1 MFQNS
6 TWSMLSLNFRH
17 AKNFFQSIFNFASP
31 GADSQI
37 RHVLRSTIDGV
48 ARVGLYFEQC
58 AIDRKLKDDSYME
71 NVIFNLKVPTSTN
84 LIIRL
89 YERHL
94 SVVEAKTNLAFFDIF
109 GENVQISWFLRF
121 RLIRIS
127 GVNSQADWLTKGFYL
142 DSISLDSAAEI

>member
-1 MFQNS
+1 
-6 TWSMLSLNFRH
+6 
-17 AKNFFQSIFNFASP
+17 
-31 GADSQI
+31 
-37 RHVLRSTIDGV
+37 
-48 ARVGLYFEQC
+48 
-58 AIDRKLKDDSYME
+58 ME
-71 NVIFNLKVPTSTN
+71 NVIFNIKVSTSTN

-127 GVNSQADWLTKGFYL
+127 RVNSQADWLTKGFYL